1 MSFQVY
7 KQHKLQDQIENLAY
21 EWAITDVQ
29 EYYGVEEIEELNQ
42 EQIDEIFAYSESED
56 CYEGYVG
63 VALRSICDQ
72 WDMEQEGAE

>member
-21 EWAITDVQ
+21 EWAIEDVC
-29 EYYGVEEIEELNQ
+29 EYYGIEEIEELNQ
-42 EQIDEIFAYSESED
+42 KQVDEIFAYSESDE

-63 VALRSICDQ
+63 IALRTICDQ
-72 WDMEQEGAE
+72 WEMEQEGE

>member
-1 MSFQVY
+1 MAFQVY

-21 EWAITDVQ
+21 EWAIEDVC
-29 EYYGVEEIEELNQ
+29 EYYGVEELGELNK
-42 EQIDEIFAYSESED
+42 EQVDEIFAYSESDD

-72 WDMEQEGAE
+72 WEYDQDD